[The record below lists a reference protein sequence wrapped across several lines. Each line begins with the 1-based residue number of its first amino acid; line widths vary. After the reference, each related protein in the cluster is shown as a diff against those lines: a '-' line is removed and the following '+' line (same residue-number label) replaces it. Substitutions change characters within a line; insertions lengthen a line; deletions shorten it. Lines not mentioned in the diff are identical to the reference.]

1 MFFLPLMSTSSQNSL
16 SLDESYTACDDIARR
31 DKPHLYSCARHFE
44 HPETRAAFAATYASM
59 RIIDDFIDDIPNRAQ
74 IAGDVRAAARVHV
87 EKWLGRVQ
95 AADGGA
101 QSDEPIWK
109 ALADTFGRFPIPLHP
124 WNNLANAMI
133 TDLFVPQ
140 FEDWP
145 HLKRYMHGAS
155 VAPAIVFM
163 HFVLMHPD
171 GDGTFRCAWEYDRVA
186 EATEDLAIFCYW
198 VHILRDVARDLTLG
212 KTGLVYFPHED
223 MQRFGLSVQDLHSMK
238 EAGQATDSYRQLASF
253 EAARARDHLERGRA
267 HVPAILAD
275 SLPNHGRALTS
286 LVETYAVLL
295 ETLAAQHFD
304 VFSSP
309 VDVSP
314 ARLSEIQD

>member
-1 MFFLPLMSTSSQNSL
+1 MANSPDTNAAL
-16 SLDESYTACDDIARR
+16 TGAYETCDDIARR

-44 HPETRAAFAATYASM
+44 HSETRAAFAATYASM

-74 IAGDVRAAARVHV
+74 MTGDIRTAAREHV
-87 EKWLGRVQ
+87 GKWLGRVQ
-95 AADGGA
+95 AAAGDA
-101 QSDEPIWK
+101 HSDEPIWK

-163 HFVLMHPD
+163 HFVLMHPE
-171 GDGTFRCAWEYDRVA
+171 GDGTFRCAWDYDRVA

-212 KTGLVYFPHED
+212 KTGLVYFPRED
-223 MQRFGLSVQDLHSMK
+223 MQRFGLTVQDLHSMK
-238 EAGQATDSYRQLASF
+238 DAGQATESYRRLAAF
-253 EAARARDHLERGRA
+253 EAVRARDHLERGRS

-275 SLPNHGRALTS
+275 SLASHGRALTS
-286 LVETYAVLL
+286 LVETYAALL

-304 VFSSP
+304 VFSSS
-309 VDVSP
+309 VEVSP